1 MMKIED
7 EIYGRFEIAPVL
19 QELIQSAAIQ
29 RLKNVHQGGAIFLVN
44 PEINHTRY
52 EHSIGVLFLV
62 KYFGGRIEEQ
72 IAALLHDVSHTA
84 FSHVADYVFENNKED
99 YHETIFNEVISRSEI
114 PLILNKYGF
123 DISILTN
130 QDYTI
135 LERELPDLC
144 ADRVDYTLRDLYHA
158 KFIDKTAISNFLN
171 ELSVQD
177 GYMVVK
183 SEKAG
188 KWIKEQFQR
197 LNDAYFKKPEH
208 IYANLQLAQLIRD
221 ALDKKLLH
229 KSDLLYDDFQ
239 VLQKLEAHTYGRQQ
253 LNELMTLANFKQFSV
268 RGGAER
274 FKQRTL
280 HPFVMI

>member
-1 MMKIED
+1 MMKIDD
-7 EIYGRFEIAPVL
+7 EIYGRFEVDTVL
-19 QELIQSAAIQ
+19 EELIQSAAMQ
-29 RLKNVHQGGAIFLVN
+29 RLKKVHQGGAIFLVN

-62 KYFGGRIEEQ
+62 QYFGGRIEEQ

-99 YHETIFNEVISRSEI
+99 YHETIFDEVINRSEI
-114 PLILNKYGF
+114 PIILNKHGF
-123 DISILTN
+123 DISILTR

-144 ADRVDYTLRDLYHA
+144 ADRMDYTLRDLYHA
-158 KFIDKTAISNFLN
+158 KLIDKADIWNFVN
-171 ELSVQD
+171 ELSVQG

-188 KWIKEQFQR
+188 IWIKEQFQR

-221 ALDKKLLH
+221 ALDKKLLQ
-229 KSDLLYDDFQ
+229 KSDLLDDDFQ
-239 VLQKLEAHTYGRQQ
+239 VLHKLEAHTYSRQR
-253 LNELMTLANFKQFSV
+253 LNELRTLANFKQFSA

-280 HPFVMI
+280 HPSVMI

>member
-1 MMKIED
+1 MMKVED
-7 EIYGRFEIAPVL
+7 EIYGQFEVAPVL
-19 QELIQSAAIQ
+19 EELINSAPVQ

-44 PEINHTRY
+44 PAIKHTRY

-62 KYFGGRIEEQ
+62 KYFGGGIEEQ

-84 FSHVADYVFENNKED
+84 FSHVADYVFENGNED
-99 YHETIFNEVISRSEI
+99 YHETIFNEVINRSEI
-114 PLILNKYGF
+114 PNILNKYGF
-123 DISILTN
+123 DMATLTRN
-130 QDYTI
+130 DYTI

-158 KFIDKTAISNFLN
+158 KLIDKADVQKFLK
-171 ELSVQD
+171 ELSVQG

-188 KWIKEQFQR
+188 NWIKEQFQR

-208 IYANLQLAQLIRD
+208 IYANLQLAQLIKD
-221 ALDKKLLH
+221 ALDKKLLQ
-229 KSDLLYDDFQ
+229 KSDLLCDDFE
-239 VLQKLEAHTYGRQQ
+239 VLHKLEAHDFGRQK
-253 LNELMTLANFKQFSV
+253 LNEIKTLTNFKQFSA

-280 HPFVMI
+280 HPSVMI